1 MREKVERHL
10 RVWVKAHIQPAP
22 RDYGMSS
29 IWSCSLRLAVAIGPT
44 TAHEPSVVTASHI
57 RTSGQ
62 QTPPGSAM
70 AQDYLGVFYATG
82 QGVTK
87 NYAEAAKWFRK
98 AAEQNFAKAQSH
110 LGLSYAEGEGVPKD
124 YVEGYRW
131 CSSRQAKVTRVQRNM

>member
-1 MREKVERHL
+1 
-10 RVWVKAHIQPAP
+10 
-22 RDYGMSS
+22 
-29 IWSCSLRLAVAIGPT
+29 
-44 TAHEPSVVTASHI
+44 
-57 RTSGQ
+57 
-62 QTPPGSAM
+62 M

-110 LGLSYAEGEGVPKD
+110 LGLSYAEREGVPKD

-131 CSSRQAKVTRVQRNM
+131 VLLAAGQRDEGAKEYVTTLENAMSREQIAE